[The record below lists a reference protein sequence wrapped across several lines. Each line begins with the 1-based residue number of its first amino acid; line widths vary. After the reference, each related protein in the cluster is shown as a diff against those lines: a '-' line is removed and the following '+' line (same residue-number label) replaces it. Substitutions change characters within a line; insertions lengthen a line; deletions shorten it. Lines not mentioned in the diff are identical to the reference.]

1 MINSQYFD
9 SVPVKEVFKKG
20 GFDTKLS
27 FLIMGFSNFYHKQI
41 IKGCLF
47 LLSRN
52 PIFDCFCYFN
62 YSEFARV
69 NHFGYARTRTC

>member
-27 FLIMGFSNFYHKQI
+27 FLIMGFSNFYHKHI
-41 IKGCLF
+41 LTF
-47 LLSRN
+47 RN